1 MAGLLVTATDTGVGK
16 TAVAAALVLAARRS
30 GLDVGA
36 MKPAESGCA
45 RGADGALAPADA
57 LVLHAAAGGADPLDW
72 VCPYRLE
79 APLAPGVAAARE
91 GVDIDLAEIE
101 RRFRLLEGRHRDGVV
116 VEGAGGLLVPID
128 PAFSTVADLAL
139 ALGLPALV
147 VARSGLGTINHT
159 ALTVEAL
166 ATRGI
171 ECRGVIL
178 NAADESTEAAAAD
191 NARAIERLVDVP
203 VLACLP
209 HLPGVPPGER
219 ASIVAGLLL
228 EGRKLDLAQLLS

>member
-16 TAVAAALVLAARRS
+16 TAVASALILAARRS

-36 MKPAESGCA
+36 MKPAESGCN
-45 RGADGALAPADA
+45 RGPDGALIPADA
-57 LVLHAAAGGADPLDW
+57 LLLQGAAGGADPLDLI
-72 VCPYRLE
+72 CPYRLE
-79 APLAPGVAAARE
+79 APLAPGIAAARE
-91 GVDIDLAEIE
+91 GVEIDLGEIE
-101 RRFRLLEGRHRDGVV
+101 RCYRLLERRHPHGIV

-139 ALGLPALV
+139 ALGLPTVV

-178 NAADESTEAAAAD
+178 NAAEGDTEQAAAD
-191 NARAIERLVDVP
+191 NAKAIERLVDVP

-209 HLPGVPPGER
+209 HLPSVSQAER
-219 ASIVAGLLL
+219 ASIFAGLLID
-228 EGRKLDLAQLLS
+228 GRKLDLPRLLS